1 MESVFESERIRF
13 VKVSLKLVPDY
24 LAMVNDIDNVA
35 RFISDRLEPY
45 SEEEEISY
53 IREKIDSGAT
63 MFSML
68 EKSTDIFIGNV
79 EFFNIKDKEA
89 EWGIAITGP
98 MQDKGY
104 GKEALLRMTDY
115 GFKDLGFERITLV
128 VFANNPRAY
137 HVYEKCGFKEYDR
150 NDVDVFMEIRKA

>member
-13 VKVSLKLVPDY
+13 VKVSLELVPDY

-68 EKSTDIFIGNV
+68 EKSTEKFIGNV

-104 GKEALLRMTDY
+104 GTEAIRTMVRY
-115 GFKDLGFERITLV
+115 GMEILGLHRIFLKV
-128 VFANNPRAY
+128 YPHNARAI
-137 HVYEKCGFKEYDR
+137 HVYKKCGFREYDR
-150 NDVDVFMEIRKA
+150 NDEDVFMEIVK